1 MFSGANELTILN
13 IASFDTSKVTD
24 MAYMFYQ
31 VHGITS
37 LDLGNFNTENVTT
50 MEGMFAEMKG
60 IVDIYLTNFKTPK
73 LTNVSKMFQRFDPNS
88 SSIRPGEDN
97 LAHIYAK
104 NDFDISKITTEGS
117 ELIFDKRLKLKGGKH
132 SRKIPP
138 STADKSWLRIDKGGS
153 AKGYFTAKN

>member
-1 MFSGANELTILN
+1 
-13 IASFDTSKVTD
+13 
-24 MAYMFYQ
+24 MFYQ
-31 VHGITS
+31 VHGIAS

-73 LTNVSKMFQRFDPNS
+73 LTSVSKMFQRFNPS
-88 SSIRPGEDN
+88 SATIKPGEDK
-97 LAHIYAK
+97 LEHIYTK
-104 NDFDISKITTEGS
+104 NDFDISKITTEGGK
-117 ELIFDKRLKLKGGKH
+117 LIFDKRLKLKGGKN

-153 AKGYFTAKN
+153 AKGYFTEKN